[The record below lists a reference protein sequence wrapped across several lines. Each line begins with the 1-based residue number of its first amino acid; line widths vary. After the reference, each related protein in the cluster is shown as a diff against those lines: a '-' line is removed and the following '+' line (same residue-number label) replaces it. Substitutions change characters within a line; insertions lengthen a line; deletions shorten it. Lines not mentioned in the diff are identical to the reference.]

1 MADPQ
6 GTGDFPSVLRT
17 TVTVVPRVFAFLW
30 EVSPRLL
37 VCLILILVFNA
48 FAPAALAWLSMKVIV
63 DGVVEAATA
72 GTGWL
77 SLTVPLCAVFAIWIA
92 SATLSS
98 FDRIVRRLL
107 QEKTEILESAKLLR
121 KAGSL
126 DIAFFETPR
135 FYDQLHQ
142 AVEHRWRVHDVA
154 NQSLSF
160 LHRAVSLA
168 AMISLLSVLHPLAIL
183 VLLATAL
190 PSLAMQGRFAR
201 QRHGYFDEV
210 VRSSRVQE
218 YLHELLTSRR
228 SASEVRVFSL
238 ADHLVGSF
246 LRFANAQIKV
256 FWDRERKI
264 LKADVLLGV
273 LSLAGTAAI
282 WLFAVFRAATAG
294 ISVGDLTL
302 VFTASIQCRAQ
313 LEGLVGATGAIFEGV
328 LGASSYFR
336 FIDLEAQSVAG
347 TLAPGTDPA
356 RRVPKPMT
364 RGLELNLRRRRR
376 SLRWRVAVPRHRASA
391 DVERRG
397 PDPR

>member
-1 MADPQ
+1 MADRESAV
-6 GTGDFPSVLRT
+6 DLPSALRA
-17 TVTVVPRVFAFLW
+17 TVAVVPRVFAFLW
-30 EVSPRLL
+30 EVSPTLL

-48 FAPAALAWLSMKVIV
+48 LAPAALAWLSMKVIV

-107 QEKTEILESAKLLR
+107 QERTQILESAKLLR

-201 QRHGYFDEV
+201 QRHGYYDEV
-210 VRSSRVQE
+210 VRGSRVQE
-218 YLHELLTSRR
+218 YLHELLTSRH

-256 FWDRERKI
+256 FWRRRKI

-313 LEGLVGATGAIFEGV
+313 LEGLVADHLVGSF
-328 LGASSYFR
+328 LR
-336 FIDLEAQSVAG
+336 FANAQIKVRRSQS
-347 TLAPGTDPA
+347 A
-356 RRVPKPMT
+356 RRPRPY
-364 RGLELNLRRRRR
+364 RISRPAYRR
-376 SLRWRVAVPRHRASA
+376 SVTA
-391 DVERRG
+391 
-397 PDPR
+397 